1 MSKVRIK
8 ARELSVIRQRLPN
21 LIGLR
26 AGCGEKVIF
35 GWRRH
40 LSRPVVDA
48 ISAPD
53 CMDRPRHRRIGH
65 GIPKVARDG
74 GGDHD
79 HARQSGDDTA

>member
-1 MSKVRIK
+1 MCYRTNVAKFNRNASGMYR
-8 ARELSVIRQRLPN
+8 
-21 LIGLR
+21 
-26 AGCGEKVIF
+26 EKVIF

-40 LSRPVVDA
+40 LSRPVIDA

-53 CMDRPRHRRIGH
+53 CMDRPRIGH